1 MSAITGVYG
10 REILDSRGF
19 PTVEV
24 EIQLE
29 SGAWGRAAVPSGAS
43 TGKREA
49 AELRD
54 GDVQRYRG
62 KGVQHAVRNVEE
74 TIAPEIDGMEASEQ
88 AAIDQALLELDGT
101 PNKSAL
107 GANAILAVSLA
118 VARAAAD
125 DAGLPLYAYLG
136 GAGAMYMPV
145 PMMNVINGGAHA
157 DNGIDFQEFM
167 LVPAGADSFSNALRM
182 GVEVFHVLKEI
193 LKSKKLSTG
202 VGDEGGFA
210 PALASNTAAL
220 DLLMEAIETAGYRPG
235 DDVALALDIAAS
247 EFAEDNGR
255 YRLRRE
261 NVVLNADEMVG
272 RYEALVER
280 YHRVDR
286 GRPRRGRLGGLGAA
300 DQAPGPPR
308 AAGGRRSLRDE
319 PRHHPA
325 GHPKSIANAVLVKV
339 NQVGTLTET
348 MQAIELSKRAAYGT
362 VISHRSGE
370 TEDTFVADLAVAVN
384 AGQIKTGS
392 LARSERTAKHNQLL
406 RIEEE
411 PDAASWPGRSLY
423 AQQPMSPRV
432 LGGTAV
438 VLLAAGVAG
447 YAGNQILRVT
457 QMRREIVTM
466 EREITTL
473 RARTEELTR
482 TVDGL
487 RNDPAYVEKLAR
499 EEFGMVRPDETV
511 LKFPSAD
518 R

>member
-54 GDVQRYRG
+54 GDGQRYRG

-74 TIAPEIDGMEASEQ
+74 TIAPEVDGMEASEQ

-136 GAGAMYMPV
+136 GVGGRLLPV

-280 YHRVDR
+280 YPIVSIEDGLGEDDWAGWALLTKRLGHRVQLVGDD
-286 GRPRRGRLGGLGAA
+286 LFVTN
-300 DQAPGPPR
+300 
-308 AAGGRRSLRDE
+308 
-319 PRHHPA
+319 PA
-325 GHPKSIANAVLVKV
+325 IIQQGIQKSIANAVLVKV

-392 LARSERTAKHNQLL
+392 LARSERTAKYNQLL

-411 PDAASWPGRSLY
+411 LGHAASWPGRSIY
-423 AQQPMSPRV
+423 
-432 LGGTAV
+432 
-438 VLLAAGVAG
+438 
-447 YAGNQILRVT
+447 
-457 QMRREIVTM
+457 
-466 EREITTL
+466 
-473 RARTEELTR
+473 TR
-482 TVDGL
+482 SS
-487 RNDPAYVEKLAR
+487 R
-499 EEFGMVRPDETV
+499 
-511 LKFPSAD
+511 
-518 R
+518 

>member
-1 MSAITGVYG
+1 MSAITGVYA

-49 AELRD
+49 MELRD
-54 GDVQRYRG
+54 GDAQRYRG
-62 KGVQHAVRNVEE
+62 KGVQQAVRNVEE

-136 GAGAMYMPV
+136 GVGGRLLPV
-145 PMMNVINGGAHA
+145 PLMNVINGGAHA

-167 LVPAGADSFSNALRM
+167 LAPAGADSFSNALRM
-182 GVEVFHVLKEI
+182 GVEVFHALKEL

-210 PALASNTAAL
+210 PALTSNTAAL
-220 DLLMEAIETAGYRPG
+220 DLLMDAIEAAGYRPG

-247 EFAEDNGR
+247 EFAEEGGR

-261 NVVLNADEMVG
+261 NVVLDSEELVT
-272 RYEALVER
+272 RYESLVER
-280 YHRVDR
+280 YPIVSIED
-286 GRPRRGRLGGLGAA
+286 GLGEDDWAGWALLTKRLGGRVQLVG
-300 DQAPGPPR
+300 DD
-308 AAGGRRSLRDE
+308 LFVTN
-319 PRHHPA
+319 PA
-325 GHPKSIANAVLVKV
+325 IIQQGIQKSIANAVLVKV

-348 MQAIELSKRAAYGT
+348 MQAIELAKRAAYGT

-392 LARSERTAKHNQLL
+392 LARSERTAKYNQLL

-411 PDAASWPGRSLY
+411 LGHAASWPGRSLY
-423 AQQPMSPRV
+423 TR
-432 LGGTAV
+432 
-438 VLLAAGVAG
+438 
-447 YAGNQILRVT
+447 N
-457 QMRREIVTM
+457 
-466 EREITTL
+466 
-473 RARTEELTR
+473 AR
-482 TVDGL
+482 
-487 RNDPAYVEKLAR
+487 
-499 EEFGMVRPDETV
+499 
-511 LKFPSAD
+511 
-518 R
+518 